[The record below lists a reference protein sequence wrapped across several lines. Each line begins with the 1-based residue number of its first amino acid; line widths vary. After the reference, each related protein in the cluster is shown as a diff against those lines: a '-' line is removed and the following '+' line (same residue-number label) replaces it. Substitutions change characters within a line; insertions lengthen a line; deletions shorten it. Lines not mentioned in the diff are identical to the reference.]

1 MYNRMNSPTGGA
13 GLLLVAIA
21 FAPVVIKKCKPAVK
35 AVGEAL
41 VKAGTAVQKVADSQA
56 S

>member
-1 MYNRMNSPTGGA
+1 MNNRNIPSGGA
-13 GLLLVAIA
+13 GLLLLALA

-41 VKAGTAVQKVADSQA
+41 VKAGTAVQKVAG
-56 S
+56 

>member
-1 MYNRMNSPTGGA
+1 MNKGVNIPPGPL
-13 GLLLVAIA
+13 GLVLIAIA

-41 VKAGTAVQKVADSQA
+41 IKAGTAVQKSAA
-56 S
+56 

>member
-1 MYNRMNSPTGGA
+1 MYNRTNIPSGGA
-13 GLLLVAIA
+13 GLLLLAIA
-21 FAPVVIKKCKPAVK
+21 VAPVIIKKCKPAVK

-41 VKAGTAVQKVADSQA
+41 VKAGAAVQKAA

>member
-1 MYNRMNSPTGGA
+1 MNKGTNVPSGPA
-13 GLLLVAIA
+13 GLLLLAIA

-35 AVGEAL
+35 AAGIAL
-41 VKAGTAVQKVADSQA
+41 AKAGAAVQKVADA